1 VIDLLQAAA
10 ALAVVYASGY
20 VTGALLV
27 APATDRT
34 SLSLALVRLVSG
46 LLLSSIGFL
55 LSLVLSLPWATGPI
69 GLITL
74 AAVIHRRAALA
85 LPRPALT
92 FTPDGALAALAAA
105 LVVAPVFMASLRMAP
120 GDSPPVFFN
129 VDVPY
134 FLEKVHAL
142 VRTDTY
148 PPESLGVAG
157 GRPAYH
163 LGVHGVAA
171 LISRASGL
179 APHQATFLLVLPL
192 LACASVAAAV
202 LLWRALAPAFPAW
215 LALPLVL
222 TAVPSLWYPFW
233 LIVGPA
239 LAAAVRAGSLEPL
252 APLFGNFE
260 PWGVVSMT
268 GQNLG
273 AQFLVVAALGAIAAV
288 PARGWRLPVFLV
300 GTAVLF
306 KAPTG
311 VALAAGFALLQAVR
325 ATQMRSLRPLVPL
338 AAAAAVFAATYGAFW
353 ILPGNPIEYR
363 TELFPLFH
371 LRNLQE
377 QGRLTAFGADLAWLL
392 LPALVLL
399 PAAVGHGASR
409 TLPLLF
415 CAAAPLVVANSL
427 RAIDLRPGRGIDYD
441 WLQVM
446 MPMPLLVRAFV
457 IAIAAQAWMHVGGAA
472 RAVFVAAV
480 LLAVVPSLVQAA
492 RYAGVLVANPAQGHE
507 FVDNRAIAEALR
519 AIPVEKTLVVTN
531 DLRYPAEGYA
541 RDHRQLQIPALFG
554 HQAFAVNYTY
564 EEYSFS
570 RERLALQNLLR
581 AETWTAAIE
590 DAALRY
596 GWTHLLIRKDYAHPQ
611 RIPIVRIFDNDQYSV
626 FRFQ

>member
-1 VIDLLQAAA
+1 MIDLLQAAA

-20 VTGALLV
+20 VTGSLLV

-34 SLSLALVRLVSG
+34 SLSLAVVRLVSG

-69 GLITL
+69 GLLLL
-74 AAVIHRRAALA
+74 AAVVHRRAAFA
-85 LPRPALT
+85 PPVPPLT
-92 FTPDGALAALAAA
+92 FTLDGALAALAAA
-105 LVVAPVFMASLRMAP
+105 VIVAPVFMASLRMAP
-120 GDSPPVFFN
+120 GDFPPVFFN

-142 VRTDTY
+142 VRTDMY

-163 LGVHGVAA
+163 LGVHGIAA

-192 LACASVAAAV
+192 LACGSVAAAV
-202 LLWRALAPAFPAW
+202 LLWRALAPALPAW
-215 LALPLVL
+215 LAMPLVL
-222 TAVPSLWYPFW
+222 TAVPTLWYPFW

-239 LAAAVRAGSLEPL
+239 IAGAVRAGSAGPL
-252 APLFGNFE
+252 APVWGNFE

-273 AQFLVVAALGAIAAV
+273 SQFLVLAALGAIAAV

-311 VALAAGFALLQAVR
+311 VALATAFALAQVVR
-325 ATQMRSLRPLVPL
+325 AAQVRGLRPLVPL
-338 AAAAAVFAATYGAFW
+338 AAAATVFATTYIAFW
-353 ILPGNPIEYR
+353 ILPGTPVEYQ

-371 LRNLQE
+371 ISNLQE
-377 QGRLTAFGADLAWLL
+377 QGRLAAFGADLAWLL

-446 MPMPLLVRAFV
+446 MPMPVLVRGFV
-457 IAIAAQAWMHVGGAA
+457 LAVAAQAWVHAGAA
-472 RAVFVAAV
+472 VRTAFVAAV
-480 LLAVVPSLVQAA
+480 LLAVGPSVVQAA
-492 RYAGVLVANPAQGHE
+492 RYAGVLVANPAEGHE
-507 FVDNRAIAEALR
+507 FVDNRAIGEALR
-519 AIPVEKTLVVTN
+519 AIPVEKTLIVTN

-554 HQAFAVNYTY
+554 HQAFAVNYAY
-564 EEYSFS
+564 EEYAFS

-581 AETWTAAIE
+581 AETWTRAIE
-590 DAALRY
+590 AAARRH

-611 RIPIVRIFDNDQYSV
+611 RIPIARIFDNDEYSV
-626 FRFQ
+626 FRFP

>member
-1 VIDLLQAAA
+1 MIDLLQAAA

-27 APATDRT
+27 APATATT
-34 SLSLALVRLVSG
+34 SLSLAIVRLVSG

-55 LSLVLSLPWATGPI
+55 LSLVLSLPWATGP
-69 GLITL
+69 LVLFAL
-74 AAVIHRRAALA
+74 AAVVYRRAALA

-92 FTPDGALAALAAA
+92 VTLDGAIAALTAAI
-105 LVVAPVFMASLRMAP
+105 VIAPIFVASLRMAP

-142 VRTDTY
+142 VRTDVY

-171 LISRASGL
+171 LISRASGI
-179 APHQATFLLVLPL
+179 APHQAAFVLVLPL
-192 LACASVAAAV
+192 LACGSVAAAV
-202 LLWRALAPAFPAW
+202 LLWRALAAALPAW

-222 TAVPSLWYPFW
+222 TAIPSLWYPFW
-233 LIVGPA
+233 LIVQPA
-239 LAAAVRAGSLEPL
+239 IAAAVRTASVEPL

-273 AQFLVVAALGAIAAV
+273 AQFLVLAALGAIAAV

-311 VALAAGFALLQAVR
+311 VALATAFALLQVVR
-325 ATQMRSLRPLVPL
+325 AAQMRSLRPLVPL
-338 AAAAAVFAATYGAFW
+338 AAAAAVFAATYSAFW

-371 LRNLQE
+371 IRNLQE
-377 QGRLTAFGADLAWLL
+377 QGRLAAFGLDLAWLL

-457 IAIAAQAWMHVGGAA
+457 LAVAAQAWMHAGGAV

-480 LLAVVPSLVQAA
+480 LLAVAPSVMQAA

-519 AIPVEKTLVVTN
+519 AIPVEKTLIVTN
-531 DLRYPAEGYA
+531 DLRYPAEGYS

-554 HQAFAVNYTY
+554 HQAFAVNYAY
-564 EEYSFS
+564 EEYTFS
-570 RERLALQNLLR
+570 RERLALQKLLR
-581 AETWTAAIE
+581 AEAWTGVIE
-590 DAALRY
+590 DAARRY

-611 RIPIVRIFDNDQYSV
+611 RIPIARIFDNDLYSV